1 MIFVSG
7 FDALITTNVTRS
19 SAMQR
24 AGRAGREGKG
34 YCFRLYTQEA
44 FEDMEYSPQP
54 EIQRTNLTSAILQ
67 LKCVGQDL
75 ENMEFMDRPHP
86 ESGT

>member
-1 MIFVSG
+1 
-7 FDALITTNVTRS
+7 
-19 SAMQR
+19 MQR
-24 AGRAGREGKG
+24 AGRAGREGNG
-34 YCFRLYTQEA
+34 YCFRLYTEES

-75 ENMEFMDRPHP
+75 ETMEFMDKPHP
-86 ESGT
+86 ESGMLTAFLSQRLS

>member
-1 MIFVSG
+1 
-7 FDALITTNVTRS
+7 
-19 SAMQR
+19 MQR

-34 YCFRLYTQEA
+34 YCFRLYTEDA
-44 FEDMEYSPQP
+44 FDKMDYSPQP

-75 ENMEFMDRPHP
+75 ETMEFMDRPEP
-86 ESGT
+86 ESSKSTFPLVIRCHANLNSHFRT